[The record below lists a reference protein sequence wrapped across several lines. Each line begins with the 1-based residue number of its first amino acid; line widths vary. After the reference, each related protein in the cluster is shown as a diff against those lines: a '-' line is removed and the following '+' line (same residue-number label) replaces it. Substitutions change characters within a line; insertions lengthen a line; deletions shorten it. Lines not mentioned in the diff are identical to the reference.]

1 MWFKEFII
9 HTDHESL
16 KHLRGQGKLN
26 QRHAKW
32 MEFIE
37 AFPYVIKYK
46 QGKENIVVDALSRR
60 YALISTLNTKLLG
73 FEHDKGLYENDDYFA
88 SIFVVVGRFSKMA
101 HFIAC
106 SKTDDATRV
115 ADLLLKEIVRL
126 HGVPK
131 SIMYDRD
138 DKFLSYF
145 WKVYGES

>member
-1 MWFKEFII
+1 
-9 HTDHESL
+9 
-16 KHLRGQGKLN
+16 
-26 QRHAKW
+26 